1 MGMVLSLERIRLQ
14 CRRLWFDSWVGKI
27 HWRRDKLSTLVFLGF
42 PGDSDSKES
51 TCNVGDLGWED
62 PLKKETVTHASI
74 LAENS
79 MDRGAWQATVHGVTK
94 SCTRLSHFH
103 FHLLRVELKC
113 SILANHV
120 SFYKSQLQ
128 FTHMYICTLTHSYTF
143 LQLCLVA
150 QQ

>member
-1 MGMVLSLERIRLQ
+1 
-14 CRRLWFDSWVGKI
+14 
-27 HWRRDKLSTLVFLGF
+27 
-42 PGDSDSKES
+42 
-51 TCNVGDLGWED
+51 
-62 PLKKETVTHASI
+62 
-74 LAENS
+74 